1 MKDRVHA
8 SVVIRSR
15 KPTTVL
21 LSLCA
26 ALTLTACGS
35 SDDSRNRTEESP
47 TPTRPPETTAPADP
61 QAAVKKQ
68 VISTYQAYWQEMEK
82 LYADPT
88 GKRAH
93 LDQYAASEALK
104 SAETDANSTHDRGLV
119 ITGNVRLSNQSV
131 TKVDVSGQVP
141 NATVSACLN
150 ISRWVTVNAKSRK
163 PVPLPDNRLTAYK
176 IQSVVEKYPE
186 GWRVTRDEPQGK
198 AC

>member
-1 MKDRVHA
+1 MKDRAHA

-61 QAAVKKQ
+61 QAAVKQQ

-88 GKRAH
+88 GQSSRLDQFAASAALKNAKADAKRAH
-93 LDQYAASEALK
+93 
-104 SAETDANSTHDRGLV
+104 DRGRIYMGSVVL
-119 ITGNVRLSNQSV
+119 TNQSV
-131 TKVDVSGQVP
+131 TKADATGRVP
-141 NATVSACLN
+141 NATVSSCLD
-150 ISRWVTVNAKSRK
+150 ISSWRTVDADTKE
-163 PVPLPDNRLTAYK
+163 PVSLPSNRLTKYL
-176 IQSVVEKYPE
+176 IFSTVEKYPE
-186 GWRVTRDEPQGK
+186 GWRVTSDEPQGK
-198 AC
+198 PC